1 MRYVLYL
8 LLNLKRCIKR
18 PAMLAL
24 LLLFPVFAWM
34 YLSLGADREQGL
46 LVCVYAEADDPFCG
60 QLVQKLT
67 QREGV
72 VTFVCSASEEELYHT
87 VVTGDAECGY
97 VFHTGLLDSLNEGK
111 KQELVDVVI
120 SSETTLRDV
129 TDEIVYAELFE
140 EYSLAILT
148 DYLLTDS
155 VLENPSLD
163 EIEALYRENMV
174 NGSTFAFDYT
184 GAYSS
189 YRGIRSGL
197 SIQVLKG
204 LCSILLLLGG
214 FLGLLN
220 YAGSAEAQVYCAVTK
235 TGRKFLL
242 LAELFPPVLLT
253 TLAAVLSLFFT
264 GALRNLTALLSLLG
278 YALLV
283 VLFCL
288 LLYAVLRKKT
298 IILFLL
304 PFYLLG
310 CLVFTPVFV
319 DISTFIP
326 ALRPICLFFLPY
338 YYL

>member
-8 LLNLKRCIKR
+8 FFNIKRCLKR
-18 PAMLAL
+18 PALITL

-34 YLSLGADREQGL
+34 YLSLGADREQTL
-46 LVCVYAEADDPFCG
+46 CISVYAEPDDPFCVK
-60 QLVQKLT
+60 LAQKLT
-67 QREGV
+67 QRDGV
-72 VTFVCSASEEELYHT
+72 VTFVCSDSEEDLYHA
-87 VVTGDAECGY
+87 VITGEAECGY
-97 VFHTGLLDSLNEGK
+97 VFHTGLLDALNEGK
-111 KQELVDVVI
+111 KQDLVDVVI
-120 SSETTLRDV
+120 SGETTLKDV

-148 DYLLTDS
+148 DYLLEDG
-155 VLENPSLD
+155 VLDNPSLS
-163 EIEALYRENMV
+163 EIEALYRENMT

-189 YRGIRSGL
+189 YHGIRSGL

-204 LCSILLLLGG
+204 LCSILLLLSG
-214 FLGLLN
+214 FLGVLN
-220 YAGSAEAQVYCAVTK
+220 YCGNAESQVYCSVTK

-242 LAELFPPVLLT
+242 FAEIFPPVLLT
-253 TLAAVLSLFFT
+253 TLAAVLSLSFT
-264 GALRNLTALLSLLG
+264 GAMSGPDALFHLLG

-283 VLFCL
+283 ILFCL

-298 IILFLL
+298 VILFLL

-310 CLVFTPVFV
+310 CLIFTPVFV

-326 ALRPICLFFLPY
+326 ALRPVCLFFLPY

>member
-24 LLLFPVFAWM
+24 LLLFPIFSWM

-46 LVCVYAEADDPFCG
+46 LVCVYAEADDPFCE

-67 QREGV
+67 QRDGV
-72 VTFVCSASEEELYHT
+72 VTFVRSASEEELYHT

-97 VFHTGLLDSLNEGK
+97 VFHTGLLDSLNKGN
-111 KQELVDVVI
+111 KQDLVDVVI
-120 SSETTLRDV
+120 SAETTLRDV

-148 DYLLTDS
+148 DYLLEDN
-155 VLENPSLD
+155 VLENPSLS
-163 EIEALYRENMV
+163 EIEALYRENMT

-235 TGRKFLL
+235 TGQKFLL
-242 LAELFPPVLLT
+242 LAEIFPPVLLT
-253 TLAAVLSLFFT
+253 TLAAALSLFFT
-264 GALRNLTALLSLLG
+264 GALRSLTALLSLFG

-310 CLVFTPVFV
+310 CLIFTPVFV